1 MSENINKYPPDYCSE
16 GRLLLQNTS
25 QTLPWSMLGLGMLV
39 VDEEQPLEEGQ
50 VGMVG
55 QVGQVEHHHKEGVLH
70 PSP

>member
-1 MSENINKYPPDYCSE
+1 
-16 GRLLLQNTS
+16 
-25 QTLPWSMLGLGMLV
+25 MLGLGMLV